1 MLSALSVSRRPVLS
15 LRNRSLAPKG
25 DGSMSFALCQY
36 ASKLS
41 LQLAPKIDEPP
52 TFEDFGSKLAV
63 QERYKENLFLGVLR
77 RSLQGIAERPLPCNY
92 NLIQFVCA
100 LSQLKRYVFTTT

>member
-1 MLSALSVSRRPVLS
+1 
-15 LRNRSLAPKG
+15 
-25 DGSMSFALCQY
+25 MSFALCQY